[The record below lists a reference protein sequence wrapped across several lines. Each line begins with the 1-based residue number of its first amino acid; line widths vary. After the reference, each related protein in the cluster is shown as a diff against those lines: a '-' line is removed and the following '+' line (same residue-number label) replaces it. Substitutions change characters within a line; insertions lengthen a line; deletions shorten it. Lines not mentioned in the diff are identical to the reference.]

1 MKTQIKMKMYKVAVF
16 FRFLPESCQIIIF
29 SYLTSS
35 VKITHVSVSLVIQSC
50 PTFYEPM
57 DCSSPRLPCP
67 SPTPGACSNSCSS
80 SHDAIQPSHPLSSPF
95 LLPSIFSSIKV
106 FSKESVLRIGRP
118 KYWSFSFSISPSNE
132 YLGLI
137 SFRLTGWISLQ
148 FKGLSRVFSNTTVKS
163 INSSSLS
170 FLYSPTLTSIHDY

>member
-1 MKTQIKMKMYKVAVF
+1 MYKVAVF

-80 SHDAIQPSHPLSSPF
+80 SHDAIQPSHPLLSPF

-118 KYWSFSFSISPSNE
+118 KYQSFGISLSNE

-137 SFRLTGWISLQ
+137 SFRLTCWISLQ
-148 FKGLSRVFSNTTVKS
+148 SKGLSRVFSNTTVKS